1 MGDNQ
6 YIQKKKIKRKNVEI
20 GSITILLAVFGY
32 LLYLSMLSLGNTVE
46 GYSEIIF
53 MLSWLG
59 IFLGVYV
66 IRTWYKLT
74 GTIFSPYTIFML
86 FFFLFNF
93 GQCFMWALGIHNPSE
108 IGKVPMFT
116 GFGTPSDEEII
127 HAQALTLACIL
138 MFHSGA
144 VLCYKNKNKKNT
156 GKIEDSFEALEW
168 YDKRT
173 LTSIF
178 YVCLVASLVVIPLQL
193 YNSYLDFQLASIHGY
208 KSLYYS
214 DFANTDATVLG
225 LLQRMFFPCLVGLLI
240 GSRYN
245 KKVQVVV
252 YTVFIIY
259 LFLNLLAGDRGS
271 WLYKIIILVW
281 LSHACYK
288 PIKFKKFVKYMV
300 CSIVFLYVITA
311 IVSIR
316 DVGLSSIT
324 IGQAF
329 ESISFEKSPIIEA
342 IFEMGGSMKPTI
354 VLQKYGWDVWPYA
367 NTYLLA
373 ILGMVTNKVIYLL
386 DIPFA
391 LPSAWFSQSYLGLS
405 WGAGFSIVAEA
416 LLNAGP
422 FLAPPV
428 LIIVG
433 YLVTSM
439 IYVDKTMNYKERPF
453 KFFFVASTLHYFIP
467 MTRNELHVQLKD
479 WFYGL
484 LVLCIL
490 VLILNNIPF
499 RSSNKGINIRK

>member
-1 MGDNQ
+1 MSGNQ
-6 YIQKKKIKRKNVEI
+6 YIQNVEIKRRNMKI

-32 LLYLSMLSLGNTVE
+32 LLYLLTLSLGNNVAS
-46 GYSEIIF
+46 YNEIIF
-53 MLSWLG
+53 ALSWLG
-59 IFLGVYV
+59 IFLVVYV
-66 IRTWYKLT
+66 ITTWYKLS

-93 GQCFMWALGIHNPSE
+93 GQCFMWAFGIHNPSE
-108 IGKVPMFT
+108 IGKVPMFN
-116 GFGTPSDEEII
+116 GFGTPSGEDIV
-127 HAQALTLACIL
+127 HAQGLTLACIL

-144 VLCYKNKNKKNT
+144 VLCYKNRAKKSV
-156 GKIEDSFEALEW
+156 KAMEDNPTIFKD
-168 YDKRT
+168 YNKRT
-173 LTSIF
+173 LNSIF
-178 YVCLVASLVVIPLQL
+178 YVCLIVSLVVIPLEL
-193 YNSYLDFQLASIHGY
+193 YNSYSELRLASIYGY
-208 KSLYYS
+208 NSLYYS
-214 DFANTDATVLG
+214 DLASTDATFIG

-240 GSRYN
+240 GSKYN
-245 KKVQVVV
+245 RKVQVVV
-252 YTVFIIY
+252 YIIFSIY
-259 LFLNLLAGDRGS
+259 MFLNLLAGDRGS
-271 WLYKIIILVW
+271 WVYKIIILAW

-300 CSIVFLYVITA
+300 VGIVFLYFITA
-311 IVSIR
+311 IVSVR
-316 DVGLSSIT
+316 DTGLSSAT
-324 IGQAF
+324 IAQAF
-329 ESISFEKSPIIEA
+329 ESISFEESPIIGA
-342 IFEMGGSMKPTI
+342 IFEMGGSMKPAI
-354 VLQKYGWDVWPYA
+354 VLQKYGWDVWPYG

-391 LPSAWFSQSYLGLS
+391 LPSAWFSQGYLGLS

-422 FLAPPV
+422 FFAPLI

-439 IYVDKTMNYKERPF
+439 IYIDKTMIYMERPL
-453 KFFFVASTLHYFIP
+453 KFFFVASTLHFFIP

-490 VLILNNIPF
+490 ILIVRNLPF
-499 RSSNKGINIRK
+499 RSSNNSVNIRK

>member
-6 YIQKKKIKRKNVEI
+6 YIQRKETRRKNVEI

-32 LLYLSMLSLGNTVE
+32 LLYLLILSLGNTVE
-46 GYSEIIF
+46 GYSGMIF

-59 IFLGVYV
+59 IFLGIYV
-66 IRTWYKLT
+66 VRTWYKIS

-108 IGKVPMFT
+108 IGEVPMFT
-116 GFGTPSDEEII
+116 GFGTPSGEDIVY
-127 HAQALTLACIL
+127 AQCLTLVCII

-144 VLCYKNKNKKNT
+144 VLCYKNKNKKN
-156 GKIEDSFEALEW
+156 IEKTVNITDSVEW

-173 LTSIF
+173 LNSIF
-178 YVCLVASLVVIPLQL
+178 YVCLVAGLVVIPLEL
-193 YNSYLDFQLASIHGY
+193 YNSYLDFQLASAYGY

-214 DFANTDATVLG
+214 DFANTDATFLS

-245 KKVQVVV
+245 RKVQVVV
-252 YTVFIIY
+252 YTVFAIY
-259 LFLNLLAGDRGS
+259 LSLNLLAGDRGS
-271 WLYKIIILVW
+271 WVYKIIILVW

-288 PIKFKKFVKYMV
+288 PIKFKRFVKYMV
-300 CSIVFLYVITA
+300 FGIVFLYVITA

-316 DVGLSSIT
+316 DMGLASVT
-324 IGQAF
+324 IEQVL
-329 ESISFEKSPIIEA
+329 ESISFEKSPFIEA
-342 IFEMGGSMKPTI
+342 IFEMGASMKPTI
-354 VLQKYGWDVWPYA
+354 VLQSYGWDVWPYA

-422 FLAPPV
+422 FFAPLV

-433 YLVTSM
+433 YIVTSM
-439 IYVDKTMNYKERPF
+439 VYVDGTMNYKERPL
-453 KFFFVASTLHYFIP
+453 KFFFVASTLHFFIP

-484 LVLCIL
+484 LVLCIFI
-490 VLILNNIPF
+490 LILKNLPF
-499 RSSNKGINIRK
+499 RSTNNNINISK